1 MTIFKIK
8 EGGNPVEI
16 EPVIGREK
24 PLEEFLEK
32 NPTLIQ
38 KDMFIIG
45 RQVTTV
51 DQKYIDLLGI
61 DKYGSV
67 IIIELKKDDQNQREV
82 IAQILQYAEW
92 ICRDVDSDELNQ
104 IAKKYFKNYRPD
116 EEFTTLRKKF
126 ESTFGFE
133 HESLNESQKLY
144 IIAPKIDEQT
154 IKVAEYL
161 ELQSLDI
168 NCLKV
173 ERHVDGTEETVNVT
187 FVVGGERAKIRSD
200 KLHRPEHPN
209 FDWNY
214 YTMYGHWEEK
224 TTEEIKR
231 ICDSVSKYSD
241 ERGWKMQLEFNQGHV
256 IFRRS
261 PRELKEKFGDRRVI
275 DLKSHY
281 GNPDDK
287 VRISF
292 NWLRDKDEKPV
303 GSFDYKYEKQHNRWY
318 FDIERDGKLDLSSHS
333 DFEKVLVQ
341 AYNATTER

>member
-1 MTIFKIK
+1 MIFSRIFRNF
-8 EGGNPVEI
+8 EG
-16 EPVIGREK
+16 
-24 PLEEFLEK
+24 FS
-32 NPTLIQ
+32 TL
-38 KDMFIIG
+38 
-45 RQVTTV
+45 
-51 DQKYIDLLGI
+51 
-61 DKYGSV
+61 
-67 IIIELKKDDQNQREV
+67 
-82 IAQILQYAEW
+82 W
-92 ICRDVDSDELNQ
+92 
-104 IAKKYFKNYRPD
+104 
-116 EEFTTLRKKF
+116 KKF
-126 ESTFGFE
+126 ESVFGFE
-133 HESLNESQKLY
+133 PEALNESQKLY
-144 IIAPKIDEQT
+144 IIAPEIDKQT

-200 KLHRPEHPN
+200 KPHRPEHPN
-209 FDWNY
+209 LDWNY

-231 ICDSVSKYSD
+231 ICDSISKYSD

-318 FDIERDGKLDLSSHS
+318 FDIERDGKLDLDKHS
-333 DFEKVLVQ
+333 EFEKVLQQ
-341 AYNATTER
+341 AYNATAVG

>member
-1 MTIFKIK
+1 MAIFKIK
-8 EGGNPVEI
+8 EGEKPVEI

-24 PLEEFLEK
+24 PLEEFLEE
-32 NPTLIQ
+32 NPIVIQ

-45 RQVTTV
+45 RQVATA
-51 DQKYIDLLGI
+51 DGKYIDLLGI
-61 DKYGSV
+61 DKSCSV
-67 IIIELKKDDQNQREV
+67 IIIELKKDDKNQREV

-92 ICRDVDSDELNQ
+92 IHNDVDSDELNQ
-104 IAKKYFKNYRPD
+104 ITKKYFKKYKPN

-133 HESLNESQKLY
+133 PESLNESQKLY

-173 ERHVDGTEETVNVT
+173 ERHVDGTEMTVNVT
-187 FVVGGERAKIRSD
+187 FVVGGQRTKTRSD
-200 KLHRPEHPN
+200 KPHQPVHPN
-209 FDWNY
+209 YDWDY

-224 TTEEIKR
+224 TVEELQR
-231 ICDSVSKYSD
+231 ICDYISKYSE
-241 ERGWKMQLEFNQGHV
+241 ERGWKLQLEFNQNSV

-275 DLKSHY
+275 DLKSLY

-292 NWLRDKDEKPV
+292 NWLKDRDKKPD
-303 GSFDYKYEKQHNRWY
+303 GKFDFKYGETRWY

>member
-8 EGGNPVEI
+8 EGEKPVEI

-24 PLEEFLEK
+24 PLEEFLEE

-45 RQVTTV
+45 RQVTTA
-51 DQKYIDLLGI
+51 DGKYIDLLGI
-61 DKYGSV
+61 DKSCSV
-67 IIIELKKDDQNQREV
+67 IIIELKKDDKNQREV

-92 ICRDVDSDELNQ
+92 IHRDVDSDELNQ
-104 IAKKYFKNYRPD
+104 IAKKYFKKYRPD

-133 HESLNESQKLY
+133 PESLNESQKLY
-144 IIAPKIDEQT
+144 IIAPEIDEQT

-173 ERHVDGTEETVNVT
+173 ERHVDGTGETVNVT
-187 FVVGGERAKIRSD
+187 FVVGGKRAKIRSD

-209 FDWNY
+209 LDWNY

-231 ICDSVSKYSD
+231 ICDYISKYSE
-241 ERGWKMQLEFNQGHV
+241 ERGWKLQLEFNQNSV

-292 NWLRDKDEKPV
+292 NWLRDKDEKPD
-303 GSFDYKYEKQHNRWY
+303 GEFDYKYDKQHNRWY
-318 FDIERDGKLDLSSHS
+318 FDIERDGELDLTSNS

>member
-8 EGGNPVEI
+8 EGEKPVEI

-24 PLEEFLEK
+24 PLEEFLEE
-32 NPTLIQ
+32 NPALIQ

-45 RQVTTV
+45 RQVTTA
-51 DQKYIDLLGI
+51 DGKYIDLLGI
-61 DKYGSV
+61 DKSCSV
-67 IIIELKKDDQNQREV
+67 IIIELKKDDKNQREV

-92 ICRDVDSDELNQ
+92 IHRDVDSDELNQ
-104 IAKKYFKNYRPD
+104 IAKKYFKKYRPN

-133 HESLNESQKLY
+133 PESLNESQKLY
-144 IIAPKIDEQT
+144 IIAPEIDNQT

-161 ELQSLDI
+161 EIQSLDI

-173 ERHVDGTEETVNVT
+173 ERHVDGTGETVNVT
-187 FVVGGERAKIRSD
+187 FVVGGKRAKIRSE
-200 KLHRPEHPN
+200 KPRQLVHSN
-209 FDWNY
+209 IDWSY

-224 TTEEIKR
+224 TVEELQR
-231 ICDSVSKYSD
+231 ICDYISKYSE
-241 ERGWKMQLEFNQGHV
+241 ERGWKLQLEFNQNSV

-292 NWLRDKDEKPV
+292 NWLKDRDKKPD
-303 GSFDYKYEKQHNRWY
+303 GKFDFKYGETRWY
-318 FDIERDGKLDLSSHS
+318 FEIERDGKLDLSSHS